1 MTRPGRR
8 AAMAAMAAVLFA
20 AGAVGVARADGP
32 ADKGNPIAVPN
43 GNPKE
48 LVDFILGLV
57 RQIPAEGEVPANIRE
72 AVIKAADKVI
82 AARPGPMELYGAV
95 YFKTKVL
102 SAKEIAAFENDLRRL
117 GDATCPQVAH
127 VGLLVA
133 ELKAVKDDPAA
144 LRKKIEEVKKFLDT
158 PHPPPYASALAE
170 EAAML
175 VERIGDDKLT
185 RRTFKSLRNA
195 VSAMA
200 MGQDT
205 PAYKMMTGVLSRLEL
220 PGHDM
225 PLEGKTLEG
234 RNFKLTSLKGKVV
247 LVQFWASWCG
257 ACMGEVQN
265 IKEQYKKYHDKGFEV
280 VGISVDDM
288 STKDLAKFVDKEE
301 MPWIICRD
309 KDGLRSMAA
318 SYGVRAIPVLILVGR
333 DGTVLSLRARG
344 PELASLIEKALAGTL
359 VVTPEA
365 GDDKPDA
372 SDAADS
378 KAAKEKEKAK
388 EKEEQ
393 KRKAA
398 ELAARRKK
406 AEEFRAAHA
415 PKFREWSDASGS
427 FHRTAKFRGLA
438 NRIVKLD
445 LEDGAVMSVPL
456 EMLSDDDQK

>member
-1 MTRPGRR
+1 
-8 AAMAAMAAVLFA
+8 MAAMAAVLFA
-20 AGAVGVARADGP
+20 AAVGTARADGP

-43 GNPKE
+43 GSPKE

-57 RQIPAEGEVPANIRE
+57 RQIPAEGEGRPTFARRSSRRPTRSL
-72 AVIKAADKVI
+72 
-82 AARPGPMELYGAV
+82 RPGPARWSSMRAV

-102 SAKEIAAFENDLRRL
+102 SAKEAAAFENDLRCL
-117 GDATCPQVAH
+117 GDATCPPGSPRGSLGRGTQ
-127 VGLLVA
+127 GRQGR
-133 ELKAVKDDPAA
+133 PAP

-170 EAAML
+170 EAAHAC
-175 VERIGDDKLT
+175 RCIGDDKLT

-195 VSAMA
+195 VSAMP

-225 PLEGKTLEG
+225 PLEGKTLDG
-234 RNFKLTSLKGKVV
+234 RNFKLTNLKGKVV

-288 STKDLAKFVDKEE
+288 NANRPGEAFVKKED

-318 SYGVRAIPVLILVGR
+318 NYGVRAIPVLILVGR

-344 PELASLIEKALAGTL
+344 PEMGSLIEKVLAGTL
-359 VVTPEA
+359 VVHA
-365 GDDKPDA
+365 GGG
-372 SDAADS
+372 
-378 KAAKEKEKAK
+378 
-388 EKEEQ
+388 
-393 KRKAA
+393 
-398 ELAARRKK
+398 RR
-406 AEEFRAAHA
+406 
-415 PKFREWSDASGS
+415 
-427 FHRTAKFRGLA
+427 
-438 NRIVKLD
+438 
-445 LEDGAVMSVPL
+445 
-456 EMLSDDDQK
+456 